1 MQGLINGCF
10 NNGPATMGMKLAPN
24 ERLVA
29 ALVTKE
35 TKEILKAMAD
45 REGISMS
52 QLLREMIDHCLKEI
66 LDNDNGKTWA
76 INTLQECIATH
87 PNDRT
92 REQADKALAYLQN

>member
-1 MQGLINGCF
+1 
-10 NNGPATMGMKLAPN
+10 MGMKLAPN

-66 LDNDNGKTWA
+66 LDNDN
-76 INTLQECIATH
+76 
-87 PNDRT
+87 R
-92 REQADKALAYLQN
+92 

>member
-1 MQGLINGCF
+1 
-10 NNGPATMGMKLAPN
+10 MGIKLAPN

-45 REGISMS
+45 SEGISMS
-52 QLLREMIDHCLKEI
+52 QLLREMIDRCLQEI
-66 LDNDNGKTWA
+66 LDHDNKTWA

-92 REQADKALAYLQN
+92 REQANQALAYLQNWCMIDESPISTK